1 MRILRP
7 DFTARL
13 TRFVSSSFWVWVEG
27 DFHLLLCSNNK
38 MPEKIAEMIATV
50 CGKGRRTTRGYF
62 KCCCPAHD
70 DQRPSLL
77 IFVRADG
84 RLSFRC
90 LAGCPTR
97 RIKIALRQRGFD
109 LSRVKKQTVSEMQDG
124 LLPARF
130 LPEHPPN
137 AQGNLLVR

>member
-1 MRILRP
+1 M
-7 DFTARL
+7 TRL
-13 TRFVSSSFWVWVEG
+13 T
-27 DFHLLLCSNNK
+27 
-38 MPEKIAEMIATV
+38 AEMIATV
-50 CGKGRRTTRGYF
+50 VLAKGRRTTRGYF

-77 IFVRADG
+77 IFVKADG

-97 RIKIALRQRGFD
+97 RIKMMALRQRGFD
-109 LSRVKKQTVSEMQDG
+109 SRADEKANSERNDG
-124 LLPARF
+124 RLPARF

-137 AQGNLLVR
+137 AQGNLLVQ

>member
-1 MRILRP
+1 M
-7 DFTARL
+7 TRL
-13 TRFVSSSFWVWVEG
+13 T
-27 DFHLLLCSNNK
+27 
-38 MPEKIAEMIATV
+38 AEMIATV
-50 CGKGRRTTRGYF
+50 VLAKGRRTTRGYF

-77 IFVRADG
+77 IFVKADS

-109 LSRVKKQTVSEMQDG
+109 LSRMKKQKDG

>member
-1 MRILRP
+1 
-7 DFTARL
+7 
-13 TRFVSSSFWVWVEG
+13 
-27 DFHLLLCSNNK
+27 

-50 CGKGRRTTRGYF
+50 VLAKGRRTTRGYF

-77 IFVRADG
+77 IFVRAEG

-97 RIKIALRQRGFD
+97 RIKMALRHRGFE
-109 LSRVKKQTVSEMQDG
+109 LSTVSKMQG
-124 LLPARF
+124 LRRSGRRGKGKNWPVEQFLAGVEHPQPAR
-130 LPEHPPN
+130 N
-137 AQGNLLVR
+137 

>member
-1 MRILRP
+1 M
-7 DFTARL
+7 TRL
-13 TRFVSSSFWVWVEG
+13 T
-27 DFHLLLCSNNK
+27 
-38 MPEKIAEMIATV
+38 AEIIATIV
-50 CGKGRRTTRGYF
+50 LAKGRRTTRGYY

-97 RIKIALRQRGFD
+97 RIKIALRQRGVD
-109 LSRVKKQTVSEMQDG
+109 LSRMKKQTVSEMQDG
-124 LLPARF
+124 RLPARF

>member
-1 MRILRP
+1 
-7 DFTARL
+7 
-13 TRFVSSSFWVWVEG
+13 
-27 DFHLLLCSNNK
+27 
-38 MPEKIAEMIATV
+38 MPEKIAETIATV
-50 CGKGRRTTRGYF
+50 VLAKGRRTTRGYF

-90 LAGCPTR
+90 LAGCPAR

-109 LSRVKKQTVSEMQDG
+109 LSRMKKQKGG
-124 LLPARF
+124 LLPAEFARTGVNRVPAGT
-130 LPEHPPN
+130 LHPDH
-137 AQGNLLVR
+137 G

>member
-1 MRILRP
+1 MS
-7 DFTARL
+7 
-13 TRFVSSSFWVWVEG
+13 TREFPS
-27 DFHLLLCSNNK
+27 
-38 MPEKIAEMIATV
+38 PTEMIATGV
-50 CGKGRRTTRGYF
+50 LTNGRRTTGGYF
-62 KCCCPAHD
+62 KACCPAHD

-77 IFVRADG
+77 IFVKADG

>member
-1 MRILRP
+1 MGYSQSLGPLVLDIV
-7 DFTARL
+7 F
-13 TRFVSSSFWVWVEG
+13 
-27 DFHLLLCSNNK
+27 LLKL
-38 MPEKIAEMIATV
+38 ATV
-50 CGKGRRTTRGYF
+50 VLAKGRRTTGGYF

-77 IFVRADG
+77 IFIRADG

-97 RIKIALRQRGFD
+97 RIRIALRQRGFD

-124 LLPARF
+124 LLPAEFARTGVNRVPAGT
-130 LPEHPPN
+130 LRPDESPPN
-137 AQGNLLVR
+137 ARPGALQALF

>member
-1 MRILRP
+1 M
-7 DFTARL
+7 TRL
-13 TRFVSSSFWVWVEG
+13 TAEI
-27 DFHLLLCSNNK
+27 
-38 MPEKIAEMIATV
+38 IARV

-97 RIKIALRQRGFD
+97 RIKMALRQRGFD
-109 LSRVKKQTVSEMQDG
+109 PSRMKKQTVSEMQDG
-124 LLPARF
+124 LWPSGFARTGVNRVPAGT
-130 LPEHPPN
+130 LHPDH
-137 AQGNLLVR
+137 G

>member
-1 MRILRP
+1 MKTEIP
-7 DFTARL
+7 EMTRL
-13 TRFVSSSFWVWVEG
+13 T
-27 DFHLLLCSNNK
+27 
-38 MPEKIAEMIATV
+38 AEMIATV
-50 CGKGRRTTRGYF
+50 VLAKGRRTTRGYF

-90 LAGCPTR
+90 LAGCPSR
-97 RIKIALRQRGFD
+97 RIKMALRQRGFD

-124 LLPARF
+124 RLPARF

>member
-1 MRILRP
+1 MQTRP
-7 DFTARL
+7 
-13 TRFVSSSFWVWVEG
+13 E
-27 DFHLLLCSNNK
+27 
-38 MPEKIAEMIATV
+38 IAEMIATV

-90 LAGCPTR
+90 FAGCPTR
-97 RIKIALRQRGFD
+97 RIKMALRQRGFD

-124 LLPARF
+124 LLPAGFARTRVGRVPAST
-130 LPEHPPN
+130 LRPDH
-137 AQGNLLVR
+137 R

>member
-1 MRILRP
+1 LPVNKPLSIWFSRASPRRSLDRAAQKRKMQ
-7 DFTARL
+7 ARL
-13 TRFVSSSFWVWVEG
+13 EMTR
-27 DFHLLLCSNNK
+27 LT
-38 MPEKIAEMIATV
+38 AEMIATV
-50 CGKGRRTTRGYF
+50 VLAKGRRTTRGYF

-90 LAGCPTR
+90 FAGCPTR
-97 RIKIALRQRGFD
+97 RIRMALRQRGVD

-124 LLPARF
+124 RLPARF

>member
-1 MRILRP
+1 M
-7 DFTARL
+7 TRL
-13 TRFVSSSFWVWVEG
+13 T
-27 DFHLLLCSNNK
+27 
-38 MPEKIAEMIATV
+38 AEMIATV
-50 CGKGRRTTRGYF
+50 VLAKGRRTTRGYF

-77 IFVRADG
+77 IYVKADG

-97 RIKIALRQRGFD
+97 RIRIALRQRGFD

-124 LLPARF
+124 LWPSGFARTRGGRAPAGT
-130 LPEHPPN
+130 LHPDH
-137 AQGNLLVR
+137 G

>member
-1 MRILRP
+1 M
-7 DFTARL
+7 TA
-13 TRFVSSSFWVWVEG
+13 
-27 DFHLLLCSNNK
+27 LL
-38 MPEKIAEMIATV
+38 AETIATIV
-50 CGKGRRTTRGYF
+50 LAKGRQTARGYF

-90 LAGCPTR
+90 FAGCSTR

-109 LSRVKKQTVSEMQDG
+109 LSRMKKQTQDG
-124 LLPARF
+124 LLPAGLTRQAAIDGATPDF
-130 LPEHPPN
+130 
-137 AQGNLLVR
+137 

>member
-1 MRILRP
+1 M
-7 DFTARL
+7 TRL
-13 TRFVSSSFWVWVEG
+13 T
-27 DFHLLLCSNNK
+27 
-38 MPEKIAEMIATV
+38 AEMIGTV

-77 IFVRADG
+77 IYVKADG

-90 LAGCPTR
+90 FAGCPTR
-97 RIKIALRQRGFD
+97 RIKMALRQRGFD

-124 LLPARF
+124 LLPAGFARTRVGRVPAST
-130 LPEHPPN
+130 LRPDH
-137 AQGNLLVR
+137 G

>member
-1 MRILRP
+1 M
-7 DFTARL
+7 TRL
-13 TRFVSSSFWVWVEG
+13 TAEI
-27 DFHLLLCSNNK
+27 
-38 MPEKIAEMIATV
+38 IARV

-70 DQRPSLL
+70 DRRPSLL

-97 RIKIALRQRGFD
+97 RIKIALRQRGFE
-109 LSRVKKQTVSEMQDG
+109 SRAVKKQTVSEMQDG

-137 AQGNLLVR
+137 AQGNLLMR

>member
-1 MRILRP
+1 MP
-7 DFTARL
+7 RL
-13 TRFVSSSFWVWVEG
+13 T
-27 DFHLLLCSNNK
+27 
-38 MPEKIAEMIATV
+38 AEMIATV
-50 CGKGRRTTRGYF
+50 VLAKGRRTTRGYF

-77 IFVRADG
+77 IYVKADG

-97 RIKIALRQRGFD
+97 RIKMALRQRGFD

-137 AQGNLLVR
+137 AQGKPAGAVIEPPPAHQAPRQATALVLFSLPTREP